1 MPVTYPGGVTSTGSG
16 SAATAM
22 IAGQRVVFLGDS
34 ITIAQGNE
42 SNTAQWGLSY
52 PTWATYLSKGQ
63 LVRVRN
69 AGVSGNTAAQMLARF
84 ATDVAACKPSVV
96 VVLAGT
102 NDTNDSVATPFA
114 EWTATMQRLVT
125 ACRAIPAQPVL
136 CTLPPNIL
144 STARRTRVT
153 KFNAWIRRYCELNA
167 IPLVDFYNLLADPS
181 TGDYLSS
188 YGSVSDD
195 KTHPL
200 NAGYVAMGG
209 LVASTLSGVLP
220 PAAPMLPCEN
230 ADPNNKITNGL
241 FLTTTGSNSTLMPT
255 GWSVQT
261 GSHPTDV
268 TGSLVTGDTNIKGNW
283 WRLVAGGSATAT
295 DNEYQAVSGI
305 TPNHVYAHVGRFK
318 ATGMRGADTG
328 SGSQFLIGA
337 AFNST
342 LNTAGYDW
350 RVAASHSYSV
360 AEGVFYQEI
369 VAPSDASTC
378 LVRHQLLNTTAGAGT
393 LQLAQI
399 GLYDLTALGLV

>member
-1 MPVTYPGGVTSTGSG
+1 MSPITYPGGVTGGSG
-16 SAATAM
+16 AGVSSP
-22 IAGQRVVFLGDS
+22 GQRVVFLGDS

-52 PTWATYLSKGQ
+52 PTYATYASKGQ

-69 AGVSGNTAAQMLARF
+69 AGVSGNTSAQMLARF
-84 ATDVAACKPSVV
+84 ATDVAAYKPSVV
-96 VVLAGT
+96 IVLAGT
-102 NDTNDSVATPFA
+102 NDTNDSVATTFT
-114 EWTATMQRLVT
+114 EWTSTMQRIVA

-144 STARRTRVT
+144 SSARRARVT

-167 IPLVDFYNLLADPS
+167 IPCVDFYNLLADPA
-181 TGDYLSS
+181 TGDYLAA
-188 YGSVSDD
+188 YGSVSND

-220 PAAPMLPCEN
+220 PAAPLLPGEN

-255 GWSVQT
+255 GWSVQ
-261 GSHPTDV
+261 GGAHPTGV
-268 TGSLVTGDTNIKGNW
+268 TGELVTGDATIKGNW
-283 WRLVAGGSATAT
+283 WKITADGSASAT
-295 DNEYQAVSGI
+295 DNEYQTVSSI
-305 TPNHVYAHVGRFK
+305 TPGHVYAHVGRFK

-342 LNTAGYDW
+342 LNQAGYDW
-350 RVAASHSYSV
+350 RVASTHSYSC
-360 AEGVFYQEI
+360 AEGAFYQEI

-399 GLYDLTALGLV
+399 GLYDLTALGIV